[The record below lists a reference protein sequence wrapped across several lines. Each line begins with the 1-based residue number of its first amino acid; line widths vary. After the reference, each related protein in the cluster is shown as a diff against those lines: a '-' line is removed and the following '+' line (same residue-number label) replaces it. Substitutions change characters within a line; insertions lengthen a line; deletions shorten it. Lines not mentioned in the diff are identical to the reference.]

1 MDGGGLGRKPYLV
14 PAEISSFVYLV
25 KFDDGDHRVNL
36 TLHLFVSNVDP
47 GNEDFM
53 CNRVGFKSSP

>member
-1 MDGGGLGRKPYLV
+1 M

-53 CNRVGFKSSP
+53 CKRVGFKSSP